1 MAEALIVVDVQ
12 NDFCP
17 GGALAVP
24 QGDRV
29 VPLLNSYMDRAKR
42 AGVHLYASRDWH
54 PAETAHFA
62 AFGGPWPAHCVQ
74 GTEGAA
80 FHPDL
85 RLPEGTAIVTKGD
98 GAVDDGY
105 SAFEGR
111 LADGRSLA
119 ADLRARGVDTVY
131 VGGLATDYC
140 VKETALSARREGF
153 DTVWLSDASLPV
165 ELHPGDGERAAEELA
180 RAGVRPMELA
190 AFYAA
195 A

>member
-24 QGDRV
+24 DGDRV
-29 VPLLNSYMDRAKR
+29 VPVLNWYLERAAR
-42 AGVHLYASRDWH
+42 SGIRVYASRDWH
-54 PAETAHFA
+54 PAETAHFTTH
-62 AFGGPWPAHCVQ
+62 GGPWPAHCVQ
-74 GTEGAA
+74 GTVGAA

-85 RLPEGTAIVTKGD
+85 RLPASAAIVTKGIGVTD
-98 GAVDDGY
+98 EGY

-111 LADGRSLA
+111 LADGRALA
-119 ADLRARGVDTVY
+119 VDLRAHGVTTVY

-140 VKETALSARREGF
+140 VLQTALSARREGF

-165 ELHPGDGERAAEELA
+165 EVRAGDGQRAADA
-180 RAGVRPMELA
+180 MAQAGVRTATLESFDPA
-190 AFYAA
+190 Q
-195 A
+195 

>member
-17 GGALAVP
+17 GGSLAVP
-24 QGDRV
+24 DGDRV
-29 VPLLNSYMDRAKR
+29 VPVLNRYLERAAR
-42 AGVHLYASRDWH
+42 AGIRVYASRDWH

-62 AFGGPWPAHCVQ
+62 TYGGPWPAHCVQ
-74 GTEGAA
+74 GTVGAA

-85 RLPEGTAIVTKGD
+85 RLPVSAAIVTKGA
-98 GAVDDGY
+98 GVTDDGY

-111 LADGRSLA
+111 LAGGRVLVD
-119 ADLRARGVDTVY
+119 DLRARGITTVY

-140 VKETALSARREGF
+140 VLQTALSARREGF

-165 ELHPGDGERAAEELA
+165 EVRAGDGQRAADA
-180 RAGVRPMELA
+180 MAQAGVRTATLA
-190 AFYAA
+190 AFDPAQ
-195 A
+195 